1 MAYWLFMLAMD
12 LILPLSMLWL
22 GRYFRKKAPAKINY
36 AFGYR
41 TNMSMKNTD
50 TGAFAH
56 HHFGKTWFLCGLV
69 LLPLSVV
76 PMLCVLGKG
85 EHAVSLVGSIVCG
98 VQLVSLLGSIIP
110 TERALRRTFDRDGN
124 RRA

>member
-1 MAYWLFMLAMD
+1 MAYWLFMLVMD
-12 LILPLSMLWL
+12 LILPLSMLGL

-41 TNMSMKNTD
+41 TNMSMKNQD
-50 TGAFAH
+50 TWAFAH

-98 VQLVSLLGSIIP
+98 VQLIPLLGSIIP

-124 RRA
+124 RRV